1 MATVQSEGA
10 YRRNSANDG
19 WVDYNDNNEIYI
31 RNSANDGW
39 NNGSKYPDG
48 VIFRRNSS
56 DNGWEQIYP
65 LGIITDDS
73 DPITTTS
80 AKMSTKQK
88 SYPNWKDG
96 SSRQGWCIKDGAGGE
111 QFGIISCP
119 GSNVPGSG
127 SIISVGTMYFSG
139 TLGAAGNYNA
149 TQTISFRGTKFA
161 SLGSGDPFGTHDP
174 SSPFTFSW
182 RAGGAGSDIPKDTIN
197 VSDSKKTTALNWM
210 NNVSSYGK
218 QLCTY
223 NGETSSSVGS
233 SYESTY
239 SNNYLNITKFVL
251 ELKGYK
257 YEASRMLLSR
267 PSNKAKMFSMSSVAS
282 VPKDENY
289 LDIAV
294 PRGMEFSDS
303 GDIINMIE
311 NEDIKYVNGGNMES
325 FKSFDYKPVIYSVEN
340 NRVRTSPI
348 FDMDVC
354 VEYKH
359 GEVWSK
365 ALNLTPR
372 EYIIR
377 DGSTEVALV
386 NSKTGEAYYHLYL

>member
-1 MATVQSEGA
+1 MAVQSEGV
-10 YRRNSANDG
+10 YRRNTADTG
-19 WVDYNDNNEIYI
+19 WVDFNDNNEIYI
-31 RNSANDGW
+31 RNATDDGW

-48 VIFRRNSS
+48 MIYRRNST
-56 DNGWEQIYP
+56 DTGWEQIYP
-65 LGIITDDS
+65 LGILTEDS
-73 DPITTTS
+73 PPITTTS

-127 SIISVGTMYFSG
+127 KIISVGTVYFSG

-149 TQTISFRGTKFA
+149 TQVISFRGTKF
-161 SLGSGDPFGTHDP
+161 SGLGLGDPFGTHDK

-182 RAGGAGSDIPKDTIN
+182 RAGGSGSSIPKDKVN
-197 VSDSKKTTALNWM
+197 VSGTRGTTALNWM
-210 NNVSSYGK
+210 NNVSSYGR

-223 NGETSSSVGS
+223 NGETSSSVGN

-257 YEASRMLLSR
+257 YEASRMILSR
-267 PSNKAKMFSMSSVAS
+267 PKSAPKMFALYSGAS
-282 VPKDENY
+282 VPRDDDY

-294 PRGMEFSDS
+294 PKGLEFSDTKTLI
-303 GDIINMIE
+303 DMIE
-311 NEDIKYVNGGNMES
+311 NEEIKYNSGDKLGS
-325 FKSFDYKPVIYSVEN
+325 FMDFDYTPVIYSIN
-340 NRVRTSPI
+340 NNKVITSPI
-348 FDMDVC
+348 FDMDMRVQ
-354 VEYKH
+354 YKR
-359 GEVWSK
+359 GELWIE
-365 ALNLTPR
+365 ALNLNPR

-377 DGSTEVALV
+377 DGSTEVVLM
-386 NSKTGEAYYHLYL
+386 NIKTGEEYYHVYL